1 MVKKMKV
8 VKKAKQ
14 KNVVLNKDYYT
25 FFDILDMIEKKE
37 ICFLDENL
45 NEKYNLKDY
54 ILNHRNESLIIF
66 LDDCDELKIS
76 LDEYGYYKPVLIK
89 NGKKYFIKL

>member
-1 MVKKMKV
+1 MKV

-14 KNVVLNKDYYT
+14 KNVVLNQDYYT
-25 FFDILDMIEKKE
+25 FFDIQDMIEKKE

-54 ILNHRNESLIIF
+54 ILNHHNESLIIF
-66 LDDCDELKIS
+66 LDDGDEIKIN

-89 NGKKYFIKL
+89 NGKKYYINL

>member
-1 MVKKMKV
+1 MKV

-14 KNVVLNKDYYT
+14 KNVVLDRDYYL
-25 FFDILDMIEKKE
+25 FYDIKEMLGNKE
-37 ICFLDENL
+37 ICYLDKWL
-45 NEKYNLKDY
+45 NERYDVYEY
-54 ILNHRNESLIIF
+54 IKNYDNNDLVIF
-66 LDDCDELKIS
+66 LDNGDEIKIA

>member
-1 MVKKMKV
+1 MKV
-8 VKKAKQ
+8 IKKALQ
-14 KNVVLNKDYYT
+14 KNVALNQDYYT
-25 FFDILDMIEKKE
+25 FFDIQDMMLKKE

-54 ILNHRNESLIIF
+54 ILNHHNESLIVF
-66 LDDCDELKIS
+66 LEDGDEIKVA

-89 NGKKYFIKL
+89 NGKKYYINL

>member
-1 MVKKMKV
+1 MKV
-8 VKKAKQ
+8 QKKAQ
-14 KNVVLNKDYYT
+14 QHNVVLNQYYYT
-25 FFDILDMIEKKE
+25 FFDIKDMIEKKE

-54 ILNHRNESLIIF
+54 ILNHHNESLIIF
-66 LDDCDELKIS
+66 LDDGDEIKIV

-89 NGKKYFIKL
+89 NGKKYYINL

>member
-1 MVKKMKV
+1 MKV

-14 KNVVLNKDYYT
+14 KNVVLNQDYYT
-25 FFDILDMIEKKE
+25 FFDMQEMLEKKE

-54 ILNHRNESLIIF
+54 ILNHHNESLIIF
-66 LDDCDELKIS
+66 LDDCDELKIA

-89 NGKKYFIKL
+89 NGNKYYIKL

>member
-1 MVKKMKV
+1 MKV

-14 KNVVLNKDYYT
+14 KNVVLDRDYYL
-25 FFDILDMIEKKE
+25 FYDIKEMLSNKE
-37 ICFLDENL
+37 ICYFDNSL
-45 NEKYNLKDY
+45 NEGYNVYEYVKNFD
-54 ILNHRNESLIIF
+54 NNDLIIF
-66 LDDCDELKIS
+66 LDDRDELKIS

>member
-1 MVKKMKV
+1 MKV

-14 KNVVLNKDYYT
+14 HNVALNKNYYI
-25 FFDILDMIEKKE
+25 FFDIKDMIEKKE
-37 ICFLDENL
+37 ICFLDENF

-54 ILNHRNESLIIF
+54 ILNHHNESLIIF
-66 LDDCDELKIS
+66 LDNGDEIKIA

-89 NGKKYFIKL
+89 NGKKYYIKL

>member
-1 MVKKMKV
+1 MKV

-14 KNVVLNKDYYT
+14 KNVVLNQDYYT
-25 FFDILDMIEKKE
+25 FFDIQDMIEKKE

-54 ILNHRNESLIIF
+54 ILNHHNESLIIF
-66 LDDCDELKIS
+66 LDDGDEIKIA

-89 NGKKYFIKL
+89 NGKKYYINL

>member
-1 MVKKMKV
+1 MAKKMKV

-14 KNVVLNKDYYT
+14 KNVVLNRDYYL
-25 FFDILDMIEKKE
+25 FYDIKEMLDNKE
-37 ICFLDENL
+37 ICCLDNCF
-45 NEKYNLKDY
+45 NERYDVYEYVKNFD
-54 ILNHRNESLIIF
+54 NNDLIIF

-89 NGKKYFIKL
+89 NGKKYYINL

>member
-1 MVKKMKV
+1 MKV
-8 VKKAKQ
+8 QKKAKQ
-14 KNVVLNKDYYT
+14 HNVALNQNYYT
-25 FFDILDMIEKKE
+25 FFDIQDMMLKKE

-54 ILNHRNESLIIF
+54 VLNYHNENLVIF
-66 LDDCDELKIS
+66 LDYGDEIKVG

-89 NGKKYFIKL
+89 NGKKYFINL

>member
-1 MVKKMKV
+1 MKV
-8 VKKAKQ
+8 VKKAQ
-14 KNVVLNKDYYT
+14 QHNVTLNQDYYT
-25 FFDILDMIEKKE
+25 FFDIQDMMLKKE

-45 NEKYNLKDY
+45 NKKYNLKDY
-54 ILNHRNESLIIF
+54 VLNYHNESLVIF
-66 LDDCDELKIS
+66 LDYGDEIKID

>member
-1 MVKKMKV
+1 MVRKMKV

-14 KNVVLNKDYYT
+14 KNVVLNQDYYT
-25 FFDILDMIEKKE
+25 FFDIQDMIEKKE

-54 ILNHRNESLIIF
+54 ILNHHNESLIIF
-66 LDDCDELKIS
+66 LDDGDEIKIN

-89 NGKKYFIKL
+89 NGKKYYINL

>member
-1 MVKKMKV
+1 MKV

-14 KNVVLNKDYYT
+14 KNVVLNQDYYT
-25 FFDILDMIEKKE
+25 FFDIQDMIEKKE

-54 ILNHRNESLIIF
+54 ILNHHNESLIIF
-66 LDDCDELKIS
+66 LDDGDEIKIN

>member
-14 KNVVLNKDYYT
+14 KNVVLDRDYYL
-25 FFDILDMIEKKE
+25 FYDIKKMLDNKE
-37 ICFLDENL
+37 ICYLDNCL
-45 NEKYNLKDY
+45 NEGYDVYEYVKNFD
-54 ILNHRNESLIIF
+54 NNDLIIF
-66 LDDCDELKIS
+66 LDDCDEVKIS